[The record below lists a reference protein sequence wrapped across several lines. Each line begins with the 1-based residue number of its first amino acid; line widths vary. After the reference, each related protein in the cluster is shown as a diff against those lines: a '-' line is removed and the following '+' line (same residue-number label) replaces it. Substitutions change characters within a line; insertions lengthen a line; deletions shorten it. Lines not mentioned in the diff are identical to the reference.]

1 MEPNRSLLA
10 RPRTDVS
17 GADDLVRKIGRVT
30 GRVRAGAVGEVLL
43 ALHSG
48 TMAFFAQPAEAD
60 ADIGKNRIVL
70 VVDYNLSTRTVYVV
84 EDPLVSIAYESLAP
98 PPV

>member
-1 MEPNRSLLA
+1 M
-10 RPRTDVS
+10 S
-17 GADDLVRKIGRVT
+17 GADDLVGKIGRVT

-43 ALHSG
+43 ALHGG
-48 TMAFFAQPAEAD
+48 TMAFFAQPADAG

-70 VVDYNLSTRTVYVV
+70 VVDYNPSTRTVYVA
-84 EDPLVSIAYESLAP
+84 EDPLVSIACESLAP